1 MIAGEQKPDK
11 GTVRVG
17 DTVKLMYV
25 QQDRMGLDDKKSVFD
40 NINDGYVE
48 SPLNPPCSGPGPE

>member
-1 MIAGEQKPDK
+1 
-11 GTVRVG
+11 
-17 DTVKLMYV
+17 MYV